1 MAGYGQY
8 CPVAK
13 AAEIL
18 GEKWSILILRELC
31 LADQTFNN
39 LRRGM
44 PLISP
49 TLLSKRLKTLMTHDV
64 IRRYENDNG
73 VYYAL
78 TAAGLELK
86 ELIMQLGVWGQRWV
100 RSDYS
105 KPDLDASLLMWDMH
119 RTINTEPFPMAQRV
133 IQFEFIGVPA
143 RDRFY
148 WLVVANRSV
157 DVCRKNPGFDVD
169 LRIQCPLQEFTAFWM
184 GEISLRALERANKIR
199 MEGDAQLRKT
209 MEKWLCGSTFSAV
222 ERGVLQPDL
231 AE

>member
-64 IRRYENDNG
+64 IRRYENDSG

-78 TAAGLELK
+78 TAAGFELK

-119 RTINTEPFPMAQRV
+119 RTINTEPFPPAQRV
-133 IQFEFIGVPA
+133 IQFEFLGVPP

-148 WLVVANRSV
+148 WLVVVNRSV
-157 DVCRKNPGFDVD
+157 DVCLKNPGFDVD
-169 LRIQCPLQEFTAFWM
+169 LHIQCPLKEFTAFWM
-184 GEISLRALERANKIR
+184 GEISLGALERANKIKV
-199 MEGDAQLRKT
+199 EGDMQLRRN
-209 MEKWLCGSTFSAV
+209 MGKWLCGSAFSAV
-222 ERGVLQPDL
+222 ERGVV
-231 AE
+231 

>member
-13 AAEIL
+13 AAEVL

-31 LADQTFNN
+31 VADQTFNS

-49 TLLSKRLKTLMTHDV
+49 TLLSKRLKTLIAHGV
-64 IRRYENDNG
+64 IQRRENEHG
-73 VYYAL
+73 VYYGL
-78 TAAGLELK
+78 TTAGRELK
-86 ELIMQLGVWGQRWV
+86 DMIMGLGVWGQRWV

-119 RTINTEPFPMAQRV
+119 RTINLEPFPLAQRV
-133 IQFEFIGVPA
+133 IQFEFLGVPA

-148 WLVVANRSV
+148 WLVVENRNV
-157 DVCRKNPGFDVD
+157 DVCFKNPGFDVN
-169 LRIQCPLQEFTAFWM
+169 LRIQCPLKEFTAFWM
-184 GEISLRALERANKIR
+184 GEVSLSALERADKIR
-199 MEGDAQLRKT
+199 IEGDAQLRKNLS
-209 MEKWLCGSTFSAV
+209 KWLCGSEFSQV
-222 ERGVLQPDL
+222 EKGVLQ
-231 AE
+231 EC